1 LWYYSIVTLDLFGG
15 QLPMSWYEIVLGVV
29 LIITSVILVTIVLM
43 QEGRADGLGAI
54 AGGAETFLGK
64 NKGRTVEEK
73 LVKITKAF
81 AIIFFILSLLAT
93 LIVLFIA

>member
-1 LWYYSIVTLDLFGG
+1 MV
-15 QLPMSWYEIVLGVV
+15 WYEIVLGAI
-29 LIITSVILVTIVLM
+29 LILCSIAIIAVVLM

-64 NKGRTVEEK
+64 NKGRTVEQK
-73 LVKITKAF
+73 LVKITKAL
-81 AIIFFILSLLAT
+81 AIVFFVLATVAT